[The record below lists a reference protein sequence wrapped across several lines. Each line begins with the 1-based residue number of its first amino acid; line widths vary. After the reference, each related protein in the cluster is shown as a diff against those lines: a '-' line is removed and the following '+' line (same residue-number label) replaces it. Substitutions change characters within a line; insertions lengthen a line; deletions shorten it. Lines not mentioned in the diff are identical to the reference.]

1 MRRIIWWGTFLMFLL
16 GIGFNVSHIARAEN
30 FSSSNYQVLAPVI
43 TSGGGYASS
52 NNFSLLGVIS
62 EFAHSTSSS
71 LLFGSN
77 PGFAAYPFVSTPV
90 VGATAGN
97 AQVALSWTTSQ
108 GFVGW
113 TVSDYDV
120 GQSTTS
126 GGPYTYSAV
135 GNVTSSTRT
144 GLTNGTAYYFVV
156 IPKDAFG
163 TRIATSTQV
172 SATPTAP
179 ASPPPSGGGGSGGGS
194 GGGIIPSSGGTV
206 NLSGRAY
213 PLSTITLLKDAQV
226 VASSIADSKANF
238 QMSLSNLSAGN
249 YIFSLYTEDKAG
261 NRSSLLSFP
270 VSVTAGA
277 TTNIGGIFL
286 APTID
291 VDKSTVKQGDNI
303 AFFGQSAPKS
313 EVIITVHSNTELF
326 LKASADAVGAY
337 LYNLDTSPLELGSHL
352 AKSKAAL
359 AGEISSFGASV
370 GFAVGTQNVLKS
382 SKKICIPADLNCDG
396 RVNLVDFSIMAYWY
410 KRPLAGTGLKADL
423 NHDKKVDLI
432 DFSIM
437 MSHWTG

>member
-1 MRRIIWWGTFLMFLL
+1 MRTFVYGWNTFLLL
-16 GIGFNVSHIARAEN
+16 TVVSMSLPHVAFAEDL
-30 FSSSNYQVLAPVI
+30 SSSNYQILAPAI
-43 TSGGGYASS
+43 SSGGLYATS
-52 NNFSLLGVIS
+52 NNYLLLGVIS
-62 EFAHSTSSS
+62 EFAHDIGSSAT
-71 LLFGSN
+71 FGSN
-77 PGFAAYPFVSTPV
+77 PGFVAYPFVSTPTV
-90 VGATAGN
+90 SATAGDS
-97 AQVALSWTTSQ
+97 QVSLTWTASQ
-108 GFVGW
+108 GYVGW
-113 TVSDYDV
+113 TVSGYDI
-120 GQSTTS
+120 GKSTTS
-126 GGPYTYSAV
+126 GGPYTYASV
-135 GNVTSSTRT
+135 GNITSSTRT

-179 ASPPPSGGGGSGGGS
+179 TSPPPSGGSSGGGS
-194 GGGIIPSSGGTV
+194 GGVIPPSGGTV

-213 PLSTITLLKDAQV
+213 PLSTVTLLKDAQV
-226 VASSIADSKANF
+226 VASSISDSKANF
-238 QMSLSNLSAGN
+238 SMSLANLSTGN
-249 YIFSLYTEDKAG
+249 YIFSVYSEDKAG

-303 AFFGQSAPKS
+303 AIFGQSAPRS

-326 LKASADAVGAY
+326 LKASADAIGAY

-370 GFAVGTQNVLKS
+370 GFLVGAQNVLKS
-382 SKKICIPADLNCDG
+382 LKKVCIPADLNCDG

-423 NHDKKVDLI
+423 NNDKKVDLI
-432 DFSIM
+432 DFSILVYN
-437 MSHWTG
+437 WTG